1 MTNSVYIATS
11 LDGYIATTNGGLEWL
26 NSFPNPSDSDY
37 GYHEFMDR
45 VDALVMGRK
54 TFDIVAAL
62 TPWPYTKKVFV
73 LSGSLKEVPAV
84 LVDQVEIVNGDISTV
99 VKKLNTRGYH
109 NLYIDGG
116 QTIQAFL
123 RKNLIDELIISKIP
137 LILGEGIPLFS
148 PQDQPLKF
156 EHCSTEVFEGGLV
169 KSHYKKL

>member
-45 VDALVMGRK
+45 VDALVMGCK
-54 TFDIVAAL
+54 TFDIVSAF

-99 VKKLNTRGYH
+99 VKKLNKLGYH

-123 RKNLIDELIISKIP
+123 RKNLVDELIISKLP

-148 PQDQPLKF
+148 PQDQTLKF

>member
-1 MTNSVYIATS
+1 
-11 LDGYIATTNGGLEWL
+11 
-26 NSFPNPSDSDY
+26 
-37 GYHEFMDR
+37 
-45 VDALVMGRK
+45 
-54 TFDIVAAL
+54 
-62 TPWPYTKKVFV
+62 
-73 LSGSLKEVPAV
+73 LKEVPAV

-99 VKKLNTRGYH
+99 VKKLNKLGYH

-123 RKNLIDELIISKIP
+123 RKNLVDELIISKLP

-148 PQDQPLKF
+148 PQDQTLKF